1 MKLLKTMRKKLSMD
15 NMFLL
20 PAALFPAIPL
30 MMISFGNRYMSM
42 ASLIR
47 KIHDEVISKKLTR
60 KDKATNRY
68 LKQIALLRKRLVLN
82 RATST
87 LAAISFI
94 ANLIAMYFVYTN
106 DVFMFATMFVGSL
119 IAFGTSLILYVV
131 ELQLSTTALDT
142 HLQDLEDL

>member
-1 MKLLKTMRKKLSMD
+1 MD
-15 NMFLL
+15 STFLL

-47 KIHDEVISKKLTR
+47 KIHDELINKKLTR
-60 KDKATNRY
+60 KDKQINRY
-68 LKQIALLRKRLVLN
+68 MKQIDILRKRLMLN

-87 LAAISFI
+87 LASIAFI
-94 ANLIAMYFVYTN
+94 LNLIAMYFVYTGN
-106 DVFMFATMFVGSL
+106 MFNFTLTFVGSL
-119 IAFGTSLILYVV
+119 LTFGTSLVFYII
-131 ELQLSTTALDT
+131 EIQLSTTALDT

>member
-1 MKLLKTMRKKLSMD
+1 MD
-15 NMFLL
+15 NAFLL

-47 KIHDEVISKKLTR
+47 KIHDEVIAKKLTR

-94 ANLIAMYFVYTN
+94 ANLVAMYFVYTN
-106 DVFMFATMFVGSL
+106 DIILFASTFVASL
-119 IAFGTSLILYVV
+119 IAFGVSLILYIV
-131 ELQLSTTALDT
+131 ESILYTSFDIFPVYILD
-142 HLQDLEDL
+142 

>member
-1 MKLLKTMRKKLSMD
+1 MD
-15 NMFLL
+15 NIFLL

-131 ELQLSTTALDT
+131 ELQLSTSALDT

>member
-1 MKLLKTMRKKLSMD
+1 MD
-15 NMFLL
+15 NIFLL

-47 KIHDEVISKKLTR
+47 KIHDEVIAKKLTR

-94 ANLIAMYFVYTN
+94 ANLVAMYFVYTN
-106 DVFMFATMFVGSL
+106 DIILFASTFVASL
-119 IAFGTSLILYVV
+119 IAFGVSLILYIV

>member
-1 MKLLKTMRKKLSMD
+1 MD

-47 KIHDEVISKKLTR
+47 KIHDEVIAKKLTR

-94 ANLIAMYFVYTN
+94 ANLVAMYFVYTN
-106 DVFMFATMFVGSL
+106 DIILFASTFVASL
-119 IAFGTSLILYVV
+119 IAFGVSLILYII

>member
-1 MKLLKTMRKKLSMD
+1 M
-15 NMFLL
+15 
-20 PAALFPAIPL
+20 
-30 MMISFGNRYMSM
+30 
-42 ASLIR
+42 
-47 KIHDEVISKKLTR
+47 
-60 KDKATNRY
+60 
-68 LKQIALLRKRLVLN
+68 LRKRLVLN

>member
-1 MKLLKTMRKKLSMD
+1 
-15 NMFLL
+15 
-20 PAALFPAIPL
+20 
-30 MMISFGNRYMSM
+30 MMLSFGNRYMSM

-47 KIHDEVISKKLTR
+47 KIHDEVIAKKLTR

-94 ANLIAMYFVYTN
+94 ANLVAMYFVYTN
-106 DVFMFATMFVGSL
+106 DIILFASTFVASL
-119 IAFGTSLILYVV
+119 IAFGVSLILYIV

>member
-1 MKLLKTMRKKLSMD
+1 MD
-15 NMFLL
+15 NAFLL

-47 KIHDEVISKKLTR
+47 KIHDEVIAKKLTR

-106 DVFMFATMFVGSL
+106 DIVLFASTFVASL
-119 IAFGTSLILYVV
+119 IAFGVSLILYIV

>member
-1 MKLLKTMRKKLSMD
+1 MD
-15 NMFLL
+15 NIFLL

-94 ANLIAMYFVYTN
+94 ANLVAMYFVYIDN
-106 DVFMFATMFVGSL
+106 MMLFALTFLASL
-119 IAFGTSLILYVV
+119 IAFGVSLILYII

>member
-1 MKLLKTMRKKLSMD
+1 MD
-15 NMFLL
+15 NIFLL

-47 KIHDEVISKKLTR
+47 KIHDEVIAKKLTR

-106 DVFMFATMFVGSL
+106 DVFMFAIMFVSSL
-119 IAFGTSLILYVV
+119 IAFGTSLILYVF
-131 ELQLSTTALDT
+131 ELQLSTSALDT

>member
-1 MKLLKTMRKKLSMD
+1 MD
-15 NMFLL
+15 NLFLL

-94 ANLIAMYFVYTN
+94 ANLVAMYFVYIDN
-106 DVFMFATMFVGSL
+106 MMLFALTFLASL
-119 IAFGTSLILYVV
+119 IAFGVSLILYII

>member
-1 MKLLKTMRKKLSMD
+1 MD

-20 PAALFPAIPL
+20 QAALFPAIPL

-47 KIHDEVISKKLTR
+47 KIHDEVIAKKLTR

-68 LKQIALLRKRLVLN
+68 LKQIALLRKRLILN

-94 ANLIAMYFVYTN
+94 ANLVAMYFVYTN
-106 DVFMFATMFVGSL
+106 DIILFASTFVASL
-119 IAFGTSLILYVV
+119 IAFGVSLILYIV

>member
-1 MKLLKTMRKKLSMD
+1 MD
-15 NMFLL
+15 NVFLL

-47 KIHDEVISKKLTR
+47 KIHDEVIAKKLTR

-106 DVFMFATMFVGSL
+106 DIVLFASTFVASL
-119 IAFGTSLILYVV
+119 IAFGVSLILYIV

>member
-1 MKLLKTMRKKLSMD
+1 MD
-15 NMFLL
+15 NAFLL

-47 KIHDEVISKKLTR
+47 KIHDEVIAKKLTR

-87 LAAISFI
+87 LAALSFI
-94 ANLIAMYFVYTN
+94 ANLVAMYFVYNN
-106 DVFMFATMFVGSL
+106 DMLWFAWVFVGSL
-119 IAFGTSLILYVV
+119 TAFGLSLVLYIV

>member
-1 MKLLKTMRKKLSMD
+1 MD
-15 NMFLL
+15 NAFLL

-47 KIHDEVISKKLTR
+47 KIHDEVIAKKLTR

-106 DVFMFATMFVGSL
+106 DIVLFASTFVASL
-119 IAFGTSLILYVV
+119 IAFGISLILYII

>member
-1 MKLLKTMRKKLSMD
+1 MD
-15 NMFLL
+15 NLFLL

-47 KIHDEVISKKLTR
+47 KIHDEVILKKLTR

-94 ANLIAMYFVYTN
+94 ANLVAMYFVYIDN
-106 DVFMFATMFVGSL
+106 MMLFALTFLASL
-119 IAFGTSLILYVV
+119 IAFGISLILYII

>member
-1 MKLLKTMRKKLSMD
+1 MD
-15 NMFLL
+15 STFLL

-47 KIHDEVISKKLTR
+47 KIHDELINKKLTR
-60 KDKATNRY
+60 KDKQTNRY
-68 LKQIALLRKRLVLN
+68 MKQIDILRKRLMLN

-87 LAAISFI
+87 LASIAFI
-94 ANLIAMYFVYTN
+94 LNLIAMYFVHTGN
-106 DVFMFATMFVGSL
+106 MFNFTLTFVGSL
-119 IAFGTSLILYVV
+119 ITFGTSLVFYII
-131 ELQLSTTALDT
+131 EIQLSTTALDT

>member
-1 MKLLKTMRKKLSMD
+1 MD
-15 NMFLL
+15 NIFLL

-47 KIHDEVISKKLTR
+47 KIHDELINKKLTR
-60 KDKATNRY
+60 KDKQTNRY
-68 LKQIALLRKRLVLN
+68 MKQIDILRKRLMLN

-87 LAAISFI
+87 LASIAFI
-94 ANLIAMYFVYTN
+94 LNLIAMYFVYTGN
-106 DVFMFATMFVGSL
+106 MFNFTLTFVGSL
-119 IAFGTSLILYVV
+119 LTFGTSLVFYII
-131 ELQLSTTALDT
+131 EIQLSTTALDT

>member
-1 MKLLKTMRKKLSMD
+1 MD
-15 NMFLL
+15 NIFLL

-47 KIHDEVISKKLTR
+47 KIHDEVIAKKLTR

-131 ELQLSTTALDT
+131 ELQLSTSALDT

>member
-1 MKLLKTMRKKLSMD
+1 MD
-15 NMFLL
+15 NIFLL

-68 LKQIALLRKRLVLN
+68 LKQIALLRKRLILN

-94 ANLIAMYFVYTN
+94 ANLVAMYFVYTDN
-106 DVFMFATMFVGSL
+106 MFAFATTFVASL
-119 IAFGTSLILYVV
+119 IAFGISLILYII

>member
-1 MKLLKTMRKKLSMD
+1 MD
-15 NMFLL
+15 NIFLL

-47 KIHDEVISKKLTR
+47 KIHDEVILKKLTR

-94 ANLIAMYFVYTN
+94 ANLVAMYFVYIDN
-106 DVFMFATMFVGSL
+106 MMLFALTFLASL
-119 IAFGTSLILYVV
+119 IAFGVSLILYII

>member
-1 MKLLKTMRKKLSMD
+1 MD
-15 NMFLL
+15 NTFLL

-47 KIHDEVISKKLTR
+47 KIHDEVIAKKLTR

-87 LAAISFI
+87 LAALSFI
-94 ANLIAMYFVYTN
+94 ANLVAMYFVYNN
-106 DVFMFATMFVGSL
+106 DMLWFAWVFVGSL
-119 IAFGTSLILYVV
+119 TAFGLSLVLYIV